1 MEWRDPNLYVF
12 LDGDIHLIKAWHQEW
27 ITSLELEC
35 QDAHHD
41 VSLHKSCITGAAGTC
56 FSIWR
61 LWRLESMRFIMYVEG
76 RVNWID
82 TDVTLLWPTLVQPVY
97 WFPFTLFELD
107 FEHKDKPGFSNFLV
121 FSNKGLATNY
131 KSLDQNHN
139 KLSPELKG
147 RIQQL
152 RSQIQQLMRL
162 STTRQGWRG
171 RSLLTCLEVAFMT
184 LVRHAES

>member
-1 MEWRDPNLYVF
+1 MFFNMTIMTLTV
-12 LDGDIHLIKAWHQEW
+12 
-27 ITSLELEC
+27 
-35 QDAHHD
+35 
-41 VSLHKSCITGAAGTC
+41 
-56 FSIWR
+56 
-61 LWRLESMRFIMYVEG
+61 ESMRFIMYVEG

-107 FEHKDKPGFSNFLV
+107 FEHRDKPGFSNILV

-171 RSLLTCLEVAFMT
+171 RYLLTCLEVAFMT
-184 LVRHAES
+184 LVRHAESIRILVLARVKAIVLLYQYILVAIPRRTIRGGTSNAQQALIGIQTHLHTILD